1 MNNSIEYALQTQL
14 NQSLRF
20 TSILGVNVA
29 IHDEKHGFWLESAG
43 FTDINATENIDINQ
57 SFYIYSITKTFV
69 SVCLLRLAEKG
80 LLTLE
85 DTVNKWLPKI
95 SFTDSVTLRRLL
107 NHTSG
112 VPDYTSLKE
121 YLPAVRENPSLPWHH
136 EKVIELTCSGK
147 LDFEP
152 GEGFYYSNTGYML
165 LYEVIEA
172 VSKKSFAEV
181 LKEEI
186 FDKLDLKNT

>member
-29 IHDEKHGFWLESAG
+29 IHDEKHGFWSESAG
-43 FTDINATENIDINQ
+43 FTDINATENIDNNQ

-95 SFTDSVTLRRLL
+95 SLFKRNANSCRYWCTSTL
-107 NHTSG
+107 
-112 VPDYTSLKE
+112 V
-121 YLPAVRENPSLPWHH
+121 
-136 EKVIELTCSGK
+136 
-147 LDFEP
+147 
-152 GEGFYYSNTGYML
+152 
-165 LYEVIEA
+165 
-172 VSKKSFAEV
+172 
-181 LKEEI
+181 
-186 FDKLDLKNT
+186 